1 MRRFAVALSVIA
13 VGVSGCSSSPP
24 PGPSV
29 AMEGTKSSLSQ
40 LVGRWEGEYS
50 SVQTGRSGSIVFEFK
65 KGETQGHG
73 DVLMWPKGSKA
84 PIAPSPTG
92 QLSEEQLRTMPQML
106 AISFVEATGGYLT
119 GTMDPYIDP
128 DCQCEVRTTF
138 AGSIDGDQI
147 VGQFTIERWDK
158 KGTPAKGTFKAQ
170 RKKT

>member
-1 MRRFAVALSVIA
+1 MRRFAVALAVIA
-13 VGVSGCSSSPP
+13 GGVSGCSSSPP

-29 AMEGTKSSLSQ
+29 AMQGTKSSLSQ

-65 KGETQGHG
+65 SGSATGHG
-73 DVLMWPKGSKA
+73 DVLMWPKGSKT
-84 PIAPSPTG
+84 PISPSASG
-92 QLSEEQLRTMPQML
+92 QLTEEQLRTMPQML

-138 AGSIDGDQI
+138 AGSIDGDFI
-147 VGQFTIERWDK
+147 VGQFSIERWDK